1 MTVSRA
7 SSDMQLLLRWIL
19 NALALLL
26 VTRVVPG
33 VTVDGFYSALIVALV
48 LGIVNALIRPI
59 LVFLT
64 LPINL
69 LSLGLFTFVINAL
82 LFWFV
87 STLVKGFQVS
97 GFAAAFWGALVLWTV
112 SWITN
117 SSLSKDY

>member
-1 MTVSRA
+1 
-7 SSDMQLLLRWIL
+7 MQLLLRWIL

-33 VTVDGFYSALIVALV
+33 VAIDDFYSALVVALV

-69 LSLGLFTFVINAL
+69 LTLGLFTLVINAL

-87 STLVKGFQVS
+87 STLVKGFEVA
-97 GFAAAFWGALVLWTV
+97 GFAAAFWGALVLWAV
-112 SWITN
+112 SWVTN
-117 SSLSKDY
+117 ALFSKDY

>member
-1 MTVSRA
+1 
-7 SSDMQLLLRWIL
+7 MQLLLRWIL

-33 VTVDGFYSALIVALV
+33 VTVDGFYYALIVALV

>member
-1 MTVSRA
+1 MRTSRG
-7 SSDMQLLLRWIL
+7 SSDMHLLLRWIL

-33 VTVDGFYSALIVALV
+33 VSVDGFYAALVVALV
-48 LGIVNALIRPI
+48 LGIVNALVRPI
-59 LVFLT
+59 LIFLT

-69 LSLGLFTFVINAL
+69 LTLGLFTFVINAL

-87 STLVKGFQVS
+87 STLVKGFQVT
-97 GFAAAFWGALVLWTV
+97 GFAAAFWGALVLWAV

-117 SSLSKDY
+117 ALLSKEY

>member
-1 MTVSRA
+1 MH
-7 SSDMQLLLRWIL
+7 LLLRWIL

-59 LVFLT
+59 LIFLT

-69 LSLGLFTFVINAL
+69 LTLGLFTFVINAL
-82 LFWFV
+82 MFWFV

-97 GFAAAFWGALVLWTV
+97 GFTAAFWGALVLWAV

-117 SSLSKDY
+117 SLLSKEY

>member
-1 MTVSRA
+1 MPVNRA

-48 LGIVNALIRPI
+48 LGVVNALIRPI
-59 LVFLT
+59 LIFLT
-64 LPINL
+64 LPINIL
-69 LSLGLFTFVINAL
+69 TLGLFTFVINAL
-82 LFWFV
+82 MFWFV

-97 GFAAAFWGALVLWTV
+97 GFAAAFWGALVLWAV

-117 SSLSKDY
+117 ALFSKEY

>member
-1 MTVSRA
+1 
-7 SSDMQLLLRWIL
+7 MQLLLRWIL

-33 VTVDGFYSALIVALV
+33 VTVDGFYAALIVALV
-48 LGIVNALIRPI
+48 LGVVNALIRPI

-87 STLVKGFQVS
+87 STLVKGFHVS
-97 GFAAAFWGALVLWTV
+97 GFMAAFWGALVLWAV

-117 SSLSKDY
+117 ALFSKDY

>member
-1 MTVSRA
+1 
-7 SSDMQLLLRWIL
+7 MQLLLRWVL

-26 VTRVVPG
+26 VTRIVPG
-33 VTVDGFYSALIVALV
+33 VSVDGFYAALIVALV

-59 LVFLT
+59 LIFLT
-64 LPINL
+64 LPINML
-69 LSLGLFTFVINAL
+69 TLGLFTLVLNAL

-87 STLVKGFQVS
+87 STLVKGFTVS

-117 SSLSKDY
+117 ALFSKDY

>member
-1 MTVSRA
+1 
-7 SSDMQLLLRWIL
+7 MQLLLRWIL

-33 VTVDGFYSALIVALV
+33 VTVDGFYAALVVALV
-48 LGIVNALIRPI
+48 LGIVNALLRPI

-69 LSLGLFTFVINAL
+69 LTLGLFTFVINAL

-87 STLVKGFQVS
+87 STFVKGFNVS
-97 GFAAAFWGALVLWTV
+97 GFAAAFWGALLLWAV
-112 SWITN
+112 SWFTN
-117 SSLSKDY
+117 ALFSQDY

>member
-1 MTVSRA
+1 
-7 SSDMQLLLRWIL
+7 MQLLLRWIL

-26 VTRVVPG
+26 VTRIVPG
-33 VTVDGFYSALIVALV
+33 VTVDGFYAALVVALV

-69 LSLGLFTFVINAL
+69 LTLGLFTLVINAL

-87 STLVKGFQVS
+87 STLVKGFQVA
-97 GFAAAFWGALVLWTV
+97 GFMAAFWGALMLWAV
-112 SWITN
+112 SWLTN
-117 SSLSKDY
+117 ALFSKDY

>member
-1 MTVSRA
+1 
-7 SSDMQLLLRWIL
+7 MQLLLRWIL

-48 LGIVNALIRPI
+48 LGVVNALIRPI

-87 STLVKGFQVS
+87 STLVKGFHVA
-97 GFAAAFWGALVLWTV
+97 GFAAAFWGAFVLWAA

-117 SSLSKDY
+117 ALFSKDY